1 MKKWIPLVLLG
12 LMLCPGSFGW
22 AGERFQA
29 GLTFNIGFPQSD
41 FKNNIDRLG
50 FGASGTFLYRLP
62 ESPIYVGLSAGVLVY
77 GSEKWTD
84 TFSPT
89 FPEILVDA
97 RTRNYILLAH
107 LVVRLQPQ
115 GDFRP
120 FIEGLAGLNHLW
132 TETSLYDSD
141 HSGDDDFASAVN
153 ISDTVMS
160 YGAGAGI
167 QFTIIKALRRSGE
180 NAFAVDME
188 LGARY
193 IYGGRADYLKEGSIF
208 RENGEVTYD
217 VLQSATSLISARA
230 GFCFRF

>member
-1 MKKWIPLVLLG
+1 MKRWIPILLAVVLLW
-12 LMLCPGSFGW
+12 PGGSGW

-29 GLTFNIGFPQSD
+29 GLTFSMGFPQSD
-41 FKNNIDRLG
+41 FRDNIDRLG
-50 FGASGTFLYRLP
+50 YGASGTFLYRLP

-77 GSEKWTD
+77 GSEKWTGI
-84 TFSPT
+84 FSPT

-107 LVVRLQPQ
+107 LVVRIQPQ

-120 FIEGLAGLNHLW
+120 YIEGLAGLNHLW

-153 ISDTVMS
+153 ISDTTMS

-167 QFTIIKALRRSGE
+167 QFTVLKALRQSGE
-180 NAFAVDME
+180 NSFALDVE

-193 IYGGRADYLKEGSIF
+193 IYGGRAEYLKEGSIS
-208 RENGEVTYD
+208 RENSEVTYD
-217 VLQSATSLISARA
+217 LLESATSLISARA